1 MGRQQHG
8 SQQHIEQG
16 GHFLCGDNLS
26 DKLLEILIGLQL
38 SLGEFLNGEFA
49 FVIEEWA
56 GV

>member
-49 FVIEEWA
+49 FVK
-56 GV
+56 